1 MYYNANFVFFSVLKE
16 LSELALGRYKHI
28 GRLRFA
34 RQIERSLA
42 SFCEKS
48 GDIKLSAKFL
58 ANSLDSFEDDN
69 WSLLTL
75 HTMYKLI
82 EYYKQL
88 EEYEK

>member
-1 MYYNANFVFFSVLKE
+1 MLINVPYFFFFQE

-34 RQIERSLA
+34 REIERSLA
-42 SFCEKS
+42 TFCERS
-48 GDIKLSAKFL
+48 GDIRLSAKYL

-82 EYYKQL
+82 ELYKQL
-88 EEYEK
+88 DEHEK